1 MILAVLSNL
10 NDSDS
15 RSGWMGS
22 EYLMELYVSLFIAG
36 ELDQVTFKVPFQLEG
51 FYDSMTNGC

>member
-1 MILAVLSNL
+1 
-10 NDSDS
+10 
-15 RSGWMGS
+15 MGS